1 MDSQFASVYKYIY
14 TFIYIYTAYTTYT
27 TYTKTCRWQW
37 LKSWSGVGSFVCHSL
52 HLVTFP
58 LCKCRWLFVLHK
70 VEARLLAEY
79 LFFWTSGVS
88 FLGGFCQCPTRCLTT
103 CVVCLTIVRHF
114 WQILATQNSFYFGW
128 RTGSQTCIGKA
139 CWQANRPKLKI
150 ILKKK

>member
-27 TYTKTCRWQW
+27 TYTKACRWQW

-70 VEARLLAEY
+70 VEARLLAEH
-79 LFFWTSGVS
+79 LFFFFGLQESHFLAGSVNAPQDASQLVS
-88 FLGGFCQCPTRCLTT
+88 SAWQSYD
-103 CVVCLTIVRHF
+103 ISDKYWRHKTLF
-114 WQILATQNSFYFGW
+114 ISADG
-128 RTGSQTCIGKA
+128 
-139 CWQANRPKLKI
+139 QALRHA
-150 ILKKK
+150 